1 MKVTCVLRCQ
11 LSGFR
16 VVPSSGDL
24 EPVEVH
30 SESPRKSWKVR
41 YLNNSQHI
49 AAILS
54 HVSDLVEICWMLG
67 DLGDLG
73 TMWNHVNQ
81 MDRSQ
86 NATGWDCT
94 AGNSCSPTRGF
105 LMGGPSVLISKN
117 WLWGSAPWFQR
128 SRRLDYWCKG
138 KGTIVERHWDIE
150 CNKSLQ
156 SLADILQTFCKHFFY
171 LDSSRYIYN
180 MCIYINILYIQY
192 ILYYT
197 FKKYYMVIYIFIVIY
212 IYYVYI

>member
-156 SLADILQTFCKHFFY
+156 SLADILQTFA
-171 LDSSRYIYN
+171 
-180 MCIYINILYIQY
+180 NISFIW
-192 ILYYT
+192 IAHD
-197 FKKYYMVIYIFIVIY
+197 IFIIC
-212 IYYVYI
+212 VYI

>member
-150 CNKSLQ
+150 CNNSLQ
-156 SLADILQTFCKHFFY
+156 SLADILQTFANISFIWIAHDIFIICV
-171 LDSSRYIYN
+171 YI
-180 MCIYINILYIQY
+180 IYYTYSIYFIILSKVLYGYLYIHSY
-192 ILYYT
+192 
-197 FKKYYMVIYIFIVIY
+197 IY